1 MSKSLSVSD
10 MLANLEARIAHHR
23 ERREIHA
30 RQEAHHREQCA
41 FHDAE
46 LARILE
52 RYDAFKAAADAA
64 ADYALPPEP
73 GDRRDLPQA
82 EEDLPR
88 FGNRPR
94 VSSLIVRVVE
104 SRPEGEPFGA
114 RAIAAEVNRRYA
126 DKLHKPVDSA
136 TVSTVLRRLSRARK
150 LRKVRPGRAA
160 HEGLYTR
167 EI

>member
-1 MSKSLSVSD
+1 MSRSLSVSD

-30 RQEAHHREQCA
+30 KQEAHHREQCA

-46 LARILE
+46 LAKILE
-52 RYDAFKAAADAA
+52 RYGAFKAAAEAA
-64 ADYALPPEP
+64 ADYAHPPGP
-73 GDRRDLPQA
+73 ADGDSREA
-82 EEDLPR
+82 EENLPR
-88 FGNRPR
+88 FGNQPR

-104 SRPEGEPFGA
+104 SQPEGEIFGA
-114 RAIAAEVNRRYA
+114 HAIAAEVNRRYG
-126 DKLHKPVDSA
+126 DKLSKPVDSA
-136 TVSTVLRRLSRARK
+136 AVSTVLRRLSKARK

-167 EI
+167 GV